1 MSLILLKVRLLTSVI
16 LVTDI
21 AKDMISRSCKLT
33 HVWYERERYALLTQI
48 FLIVMFEFPWQFGYG
63 SFALY
68 LVGIAQTLADV
79 RWYTDKQNLIL
90 VWVTLNPPTPH
101 QQSHKAISTGWLP
114 SARTVDIVGSTFFLA
129 PFILNNICVLVA
141 GAYARSNLYVAEV
154 LTRILYVLWFLH
166 CFSLAMAVLFS
177 GIRLVRILN
186 RHLAKVQSSG
196 PRYTSIKTGIF
207 KVR

>member
-1 MSLILLKVRLLTSVI
+1 MQVDSRMIWEREICIADTYLFDSHVWISLAVWLWVICALFGGHCTDIGWRKMIYGQTKLKV
-16 LVTDI
+16 
-21 AKDMISRSCKLT
+21 
-33 HVWYERERYALLTQI
+33 
-48 FLIVMFEFPWQFGYG
+48 
-63 SFALY
+63 
-68 LVGIAQTLADV
+68 
-79 RWYTDKQNLIL
+79 L
-90 VWVTLNPPTPH
+90 VWVTLNPPTPY
-101 QQSHKAISTGWLP
+101 QQSHKALSTGWLP